1 MSGKILP
8 LSESVRSKLRSGIT
22 ITSVAQCVE
31 EMVLNSIDASATCI
45 AIRIDPAIFRIQ
57 VVDNGDGVTE
67 ENLKLLGKRHATS
80 KCHSLDDLNSNLG
93 HYGFRGEAMASLV
106 EVAAIVDIT
115 TRPRGSVQTLTKIF
129 AYGKEK
135 SISVAKVPRPSIGT
149 TITVQDF
156 MYNMPVRRKLMKEAI
171 DIENIRVRLES
182 FALIHPKISLSLRND
197 NGQSKVM
204 HTNKSN
210 STLSTF
216 MQLFGL
222 EKSQGLVEVEHTVD
236 QFTVTGYISVQPHLT
251 KALQFIYVNK
261 RVVLKTK
268 IHKMMNYLLAR
279 TSIISNRL
287 HPATPL
293 QGKSPSSPP
302 KGLKLHGIYVI
313 NIECPPKE
321 YDICMDPTKTLV
333 EFRDWDKLLLCI
345 EEMVIKF
352 AEEERLAISLDER
365 FRRSGRDQGMI
376 EEESQAEPHSS
387 QALLQVFSLKR
398 SGENSK
404 WKGEPQEKYG
414 RTLCTYDNL
423 SAVHSIPV
431 RRKNNEKKNAQ
442 RYNEIDSGDDD
453 ETVLRAVESKEID
466 DESCHPSEVCLSKE
480 TDDLNSERTSEICDN
495 NSPPSSISKQN
506 LSPRILSTRSPE
518 KIQEAKNK
526 VRSSLDMFRRMVTQ
540 SDSDTT
546 SPHPSCEDQSV
557 SKATVLRETGRS
569 NSETHDEAN
578 NKDSN
583 KKRSSLEEFKS
594 FYTEDLK
601 KCKQESYETP
611 QELIRSPPRE
621 PPPLRVAP
629 SPPTST
635 EDTSQDTSQE
645 VSMDPIIKNLGGDEE
660 QKEKKSLSKT
670 LSEGWKKH
678 QAKAKSL
685 KCLQK
690 FEFQRKSSNQSI
702 CINKSTSHEVA
713 QRGKKSPKAD
723 FSNTEPKTRY
733 QTRKSLHQ
741 KMKDS
746 VTVQTSDSESDNDAN
761 GKALHKESR
770 KYVDLDCSFKF
781 QPVLESEIK
790 EAKFP
795 KNAEILDD
803 TVSQTR
809 LERSLGSRIVTL
821 SKEPEEISTQDA
833 VENDYNKCS
842 EIGDDR
848 EEIQRFIPD
857 ENCVENNKN
866 HEVHE
871 PLISQTNDIEA
882 FTTGNKPEFG
892 HQALNE
898 SEEMKKKIFQ
908 TVSEQGEMFSIT
920 HTAKKNLDY
929 YCKEISPTQPFVIE
943 GISSGKKYETGSTQ
957 QVITGQSSNK
967 VQDDAKESSAFLSD
981 FIDKDAVDS
990 VVKCNLRGNDLDV
1003 ADAPKNVEQLKVCNL
1018 ENVNDVNMKY
1028 VGEHQT
1034 ICNSIGAY
1042 NIQEHCE
1049 TLPLSKNNYPNTEV
1063 NFRLCESTSQLS
1075 SAEDAGT
1082 ESHIC
1087 NENVAG
1093 IRSSDEYG
1101 QMEMKSHNKHIQSP
1115 PLISSDNPGSQN
1127 PLSASLHFSE
1137 LSIPSTRDSPSISQ
1151 CASSLADTCNA
1162 KTLFGSS
1169 VPSLSSDSSCVTE
1182 KSESTKSK
1190 FPSYNIVF
1198 HGKMIHIDGK
1208 NQSAVPTDQGVC
1220 HTVSRETSPKQLEQN
1235 NSSLESENLL
1245 KKTSGKEKDD
1255 LEESDV
1261 PSRSSSDT
1269 ELQNSEDRVCNKE
1282 ATSKNNPAYLQE
1294 DSSYDMTH
1302 SSKANCITEHD
1313 PNQSTSN
1320 YLRNLWK
1327 EATDDSGRKVYI
1339 NLQTGNTSYE
1349 APVIKEMPEWTSSQ
1363 PQGAPV
1369 LKIPLSEEPEAEGS
1383 HQKQDFVLTH
1393 GYSAFMSWKKRREM
1407 EKKKVLEKSEINVS
1421 GIAYDNSRDTKQD
1434 QFRQEAISKEGEECE
1449 SLISSGMKE
1458 AIQSILQDSE
1468 MDDDSIKWSEKP
1480 SNLGSIEE
1488 DSSEVAQICQEWEP
1502 PTFAMDADILS
1513 SKVQGTGSER
1523 GVNKD
1528 SSVKIYNIVHPYKF
1542 SQEMLQTCKV
1552 LGQLDKKFI
1561 ACEIT
1566 YTSSDPTLHKVN
1578 EIIVLFDQ
1586 HAVHERVRLETL
1598 TEENYESLENGERV
1612 IRTCMITP
1620 PLEMTLPESEVRL
1633 MMAYTRT
1640 FIQWGLHFTQ
1650 VSASQVNFHAIP
1662 SILVAR
1668 ERHELRQRR
1677 CQSAT
1682 AIIESIVRDVCYTL
1696 HQTGGVVST
1705 MPKPLMN
1712 VLCSQACRGAIK
1724 FGDELSY
1731 NECENLVKSLS
1742 SCALPFQ
1749 CAHGRPS
1756 IVPVVNLTH
1765 LAKGN
1770 KRERKPNLHKLREAI
1785 EEEML
1790 GEENMD

>member
-31 EMVLNSIDASATCI
+31 EMVLNSIDANATCI

-80 KCHSLDDLNSNLG
+80 KCHSLEDLNSNLG
-93 HYGFRGEAMASLV
+93 HYGFRGEALASLV

-129 AYGKEK
+129 TYGKEK

-287 HPATPL
+287 HPTTPL
-293 QGKSPSSPP
+293 PGKSPSSPP

-365 FRRSGRDQGMI
+365 FKRSGRDQVMA

-398 SGENSK
+398 PGENSK
-404 WKGEPQEKYG
+404 SKGEPQEKYG

-431 RRKNNEKKNAQ
+431 RRKNNENKNTQ
-442 RYNEIDSGDDD
+442 RYNEIDSDD
-453 ETVLRAVESKEID
+453 EDETILRAVESKEID
-466 DESCHPSEVCLSKE
+466 DEICHPSEVCTSKE

-506 LSPRILSTRSPE
+506 LSPRIPSTRSPE
-518 KIQEAKNK
+518 KIEEARNK

-540 SDSDTT
+540 TDSDTT

-557 SKATVLRETGRS
+557 SKATVLRETGSS
-569 NSETHDEAN
+569 NSETHNEAN
-578 NKDSN
+578 SKDNN

-594 FYTEDLK
+594 FYNEDLK

-611 QELIRSPPRE
+611 KELIRSPPRE

-635 EDTSQDTSQE
+635 EDTSQE
-645 VSMDPIIKNLGGDEE
+645 VSLAPIIKNLGGDEE

-690 FEFQRKSSNQSI
+690 FEFQRKSSNQSS

-713 QRGKKSPKAD
+713 QRSKQSPKSD

-746 VTVQTSDSESDNDAN
+746 VTVQTSGSESDNDAS
-761 GKALHKESR
+761 GKALHEESR
-770 KYVDLDCSFKF
+770 KSVDLDCSFKF

-790 EAKFP
+790 EAKSP

-803 TVSQTR
+803 R
-809 LERSLGSRIVTL
+809 LERRSLGSSIVTL
-821 SKEPEEISTQDA
+821 SKEPAERSIQEA

-842 EIGDDR
+842 EIGDYR
-848 EEIQRFIPD
+848 EEIQRSIRD
-857 ENCVENNKN
+857 ENHVENNKS

-871 PLISQTNDIEA
+871 PLISQANDIEA
-882 FTTGNKPEFG
+882 FTTGNKSVFG
-892 HQALNE
+892 HQALNQ
-898 SEEMKKKIFQ
+898 SEDLKKKIFQ
-908 TVSEQGEMFSIT
+908 TVSEQGEIFSRT
-920 HTAKKNLDY
+920 HTAEKNLNY

-943 GISSGKKYETGSTQ
+943 GISSGKNYGTCSTQ
-957 QVITGQSSNK
+957 QIITDQSSDK
-967 VQDDAKESSAFLSD
+967 VQDDAQEGSAFLSD
-981 FIDKDAVDS
+981 FIDKDAVGS

-1003 ADAPKNVEQLKVCNL
+1003 PDAPKNVEQLKVCHS

-1028 VGEHQT
+1028 VGENQT

-1042 NIQEHCE
+1042 SIQEHCE

-1075 SAEDAGT
+1075 NAEDAGT
-1082 ESHIC
+1082 ESRIC

-1093 IRSSDEYG
+1093 IRSSDEYS
-1101 QMEMKSHNKHIQSP
+1101 QTEMKSHNKYIQSP

-1137 LSIPSTRDSPSISQ
+1137 LSIPSTRNSPSISQ
-1151 CASSLADTCNA
+1151 CTSSLADTCNA

-1208 NQSAVPTDQGVC
+1208 NQSAVPTDQEGVC
-1220 HTVSRETSPKQLEQN
+1220 HTVSQETSPKQLEQN
-1235 NSSLESENLL
+1235 SSSLESENLL
-1245 KKTSGKEKDD
+1245 KKISGKEKDALVD
-1255 LEESDV
+1255 SNV

-1269 ELQNSEDRVCNKE
+1269 QLSKDNHQNSEDKVCNKM
-1282 ATSKNNPAYLQE
+1282 TTRKNDPAHLQD

-1302 SSKANCITEHD
+1302 RSKANCITEHD

-1339 NLQTGNTSYE
+1339 NIQTGNTSYE

-1369 LKIPLSEEPEAEGS
+1369 LKIPLSEEPEADGS
-1383 HQKQDFVLTH
+1383 RQKQDFVLTH
-1393 GYSAFMSWKKRREM
+1393 GYSAFMSWKKRREI
-1407 EKKKVLEKSEINVS
+1407 EKKKVLEKSELKVS
-1421 GIAYDNSRDTKQD
+1421 GSAYGNSRDTQQD
-1434 QFRQEAISKEGEECE
+1434 QLGQEAISKEGEECE
-1449 SLISSGMKE
+1449 SQISSGMKE

-1488 DSSEVAQICQEWEP
+1488 ESSEVAQICQEWEP

-1513 SKVQGTGSER
+1513 SKVLGTGSER

-1542 SQEMLQTCKV
+1542 SQEMLQTCRV

-1566 YTSSDPTLHKVN
+1566 YTSSDPTLHKVS

-1612 IRTCMITP
+1612 IRTYMISP

-1650 VSASQVNFHAIP
+1650 VSASQVNFHSIP

-1712 VLCSQACRGAIK
+1712 VLCSQACKGAIK

-1731 NECENLVKSLS
+1731 SECENLMKSLS

-1770 KRERKPNLHKLREAI
+1770 KKERKPNLHKLKEAI

-1790 GEENMD
+1790 DEENMD

>member
-1 MSGKILP
+1 M
-8 LSESVRSKLRSGIT
+8 E
-22 ITSVAQCVE
+22 
-31 EMVLNSIDASATCI
+31 
-45 AIRIDPAIFRIQ
+45 
-57 VVDNGDGVTE
+57 
-67 ENLKLLGKRHATS
+67 
-80 KCHSLDDLNSNLG
+80 DLNSNLG
-93 HYGFRGEAMASLV
+93 HYGFRGEALASLV

-115 TRPRGSVQTLTKIF
+115 TRPRGTVQTLTKIF

-197 NGQSKVM
+197 IGQSKVM

-222 EKSQGLVEVEHTVD
+222 EKSQGLVEVEHIVD

-287 HPATPL
+287 HPTTPL
-293 QGKSPSSPP
+293 QGKSSSPP

-365 FRRSGRDQGMI
+365 FRRSGRDQVMA

-398 SGENSK
+398 SGENSNS
-404 WKGEPQEKYG
+404 KGEPREKYG

-431 RRKNNEKKNAQ
+431 RRKNSEKKNTQ
-442 RYNEIDSGDDD
+442 RYNEIDSDDD
-453 ETVLRAVESKEID
+453 GTVLRAVEDREID
-466 DESCHPSEVCLSKE
+466 DESCHPSEVCVSKE
-480 TDDLNSERTSEICDN
+480 TDGLNSERMGEICDN
-495 NSPPSSISKQN
+495 NSPPSSISKQS
-506 LSPRILSTRSPE
+506 LSPRIPSTRSPE
-518 KIQEAKNK
+518 KIQEARNK
-526 VRSSLDMFRRMVTQ
+526 VRSSLDMFKRMVTQ

-546 SPHPSCEDQSV
+546 NPHPSCEDQSV

-569 NSETHDEAN
+569 NSETQDEAS
-578 NKDSN
+578 NKDNN

-594 FYTEDLK
+594 FYNEDLK

-611 QELIRSPPRE
+611 KELIRSPPRE
-621 PPPLRVAP
+621 PPPLRVAL

-635 EDTSQDTSQE
+635 EDASQE
-645 VSMDPIIKNLGGDEE
+645 VSIYPIIKNLEGDEE
-660 QKEKKSLSKT
+660 RKEKKSLSKT

-690 FEFQRKSSNQSI
+690 FEFQRKSSDQST
-702 CINKSTSHEVA
+702 CINKSTSYEVA
-713 QRGKKSPKAD
+713 QRGKKSPKSD
-723 FSNTEPKTRY
+723 FSNSEPKTRY

-746 VTVQTSDSESDNDAN
+746 ATVQTSDSESDNDAN
-761 GKALHKESR
+761 GKALHKESG
-770 KYVDLDCSFKF
+770 KSVDLDCSFKF

-790 EAKFP
+790 EAKSL
-795 KNAEILDD
+795 KNEDILDD

-809 LERSLGSRIVTL
+809 LERNSLGSRIVML
-821 SKEPEEISTQDA
+821 SKEPAERSTQDA
-833 VENDYNKCS
+833 VANDYNKCS
-842 EIGDDR
+842 EIGDYR
-848 EEIQRFIPD
+848 EEIQRYIPD
-857 ENCVENNKN
+857 ENCVENNKY

-871 PLISQTNDIEA
+871 PLTSQTNDIEA
-882 FTTGNKPEFG
+882 FTTGNKPDSG
-892 HQALNE
+892 HQALNQFE
-898 SEEMKKKIFQ
+898 DMEKNISQ
-908 TVSEQGEMFSIT
+908 TVSEQGETFSKT
-920 HTAKKNLDY
+920 HHTAKNNLDY

-943 GISSGKKYETGSTQ
+943 GISSGKNYVTCSTQ
-957 QVITGQSSNK
+957 QVITDQSSDK
-967 VQDDAKESSAFLSD
+967 VQDDAQEGSGFLSD
-981 FIDKDAVDS
+981 FIDRDAVDS
-990 VVKCNLRGNDLDV
+990 VVKCNLRSNELDV
-1003 ADAPKNVEQLKVCNL
+1003 PDAPNNAKQLKVCL
-1018 ENVNDVNMKY
+1018 SENDNDVNMKY
-1028 VGEHQT
+1028 VGENQT
-1034 ICNSIGAY
+1034 ICNSIGASS
-1042 NIQEHCE
+1042 IQEDCE
-1049 TLPLSKNNYPNTEV
+1049 PLPLSKKKNPNTEV
-1063 NFRLCESTSQLS
+1063 NFRLCESASQIS
-1075 SAEDAGT
+1075 SAEDAST

-1093 IRSSDEYG
+1093 IRSSDEYN
-1101 QMEMKSHNKHIQSP
+1101 QMETKTHNKYIQSP
-1115 PLISSDNPGSQN
+1115 HLISSDNPGSQN

-1169 VPSLSSDSSCVTE
+1169 VPSLSSDSSCMT
-1182 KSESTKSK
+1182 KKTESTKSI

-1208 NQSAVPTDQGVC
+1208 NQSAVPTDQEGGC
-1220 HTVSRETSPKQLEQN
+1220 HTVSQETSPKQQEQN
-1235 NSSLESENLL
+1235 SSSLESESLL

-1255 LEESDV
+1255 LVESNV
-1261 PSRSSSDT
+1261 PSRSSSDI
-1269 ELQNSEDRVCNKE
+1269 EFSNDNHQNSEDKVCNKK
-1282 ATSKNNPAYLQE
+1282 AIRKNNPAYLQD

-1302 SSKANCITEHD
+1302 SSKADCITEHD
-1313 PNQSTSN
+1313 PKQSTSS

-1327 EATDDSGRKVYI
+1327 EANDDNGRKVYI

-1349 APVIKEMPEWTSSQ
+1349 APVVKEMPEWTSSQ

-1369 LKIPLSEEPEAEGS
+1369 LRIPLSEEPEAEGI

-1407 EKKKVLEKSEINVS
+1407 EKKVLGKSEIKVS
-1421 GIAYDNSRDTKQD
+1421 SNADDNSRDTQQD
-1434 QFRQEAISKEGEECE
+1434 QFRQEAVSKEGEECE
-1449 SLISSGMKE
+1449 SLISPGMKE
-1458 AIQSILQDSE
+1458 AIQSILQDSG

-1488 DSSEVAQICQEWEP
+1488 ESSEVAQICQEWEP

-1513 SKVQGTGSER
+1513 SKVQVTGSER

-1542 SQEMLQTCKV
+1542 SQEMLQTC
-1552 LGQLDKKFI
+1552 
-1561 ACEIT
+1561 
-1566 YTSSDPTLHKVN
+1566 
-1578 EIIVLFDQ
+1578 
-1586 HAVHERVRLETL
+1586 RVRYLQYLCAGMRTTL
-1598 TEENYESLENGERV
+1598 Y
-1612 IRTCMITP
+1612 C
-1620 PLEMTLPESEVRL
+1620 
-1633 MMAYTRT
+1633 
-1640 FIQWGLHFTQ
+1640 
-1650 VSASQVNFHAIP
+1650 
-1662 SILVAR
+1662 
-1668 ERHELRQRR
+1668 
-1677 CQSAT
+1677 
-1682 AIIESIVRDVCYTL
+1682 
-1696 HQTGGVVST
+1696 
-1705 MPKPLMN
+1705 
-1712 VLCSQACRGAIK
+1712 
-1724 FGDELSY
+1724 
-1731 NECENLVKSLS
+1731 SLS
-1742 SCALPFQ
+1742 FSFILTL
-1749 CAHGRPS
+1749 
-1756 IVPVVNLTH
+1756 NLSH
-1765 LAKGN
+1765 LLLAFKLFFLQKMHVLLSLNYILRYLKGL
-1770 KRERKPNLHKLREAI
+1770 KAQFP
-1785 EEEML
+1785 
-1790 GEENMD
+1790 

>member
-22 ITSVAQCVE
+22 ITSIAQCVE
-31 EMVLNSIDASATCI
+31 EMVLNSIDANATCI
-45 AIRIDPAIFRIQ
+45 AVRIDPAIFRIQ

-67 ENLKLLGKRHATS
+67 ENLKLLGKRHSTS
-80 KCHSLDDLNSNLG
+80 KCHSLEDLNSNLG
-93 HYGFRGEAMASLV
+93 HYGFRGEALASLV

-135 SISVAKVPRPSIGT
+135 SISVSKVPRPSVGT

-197 NGQSKVM
+197 SGQSKVM

-222 EKSQGLVEVEHTVD
+222 EKSQGLVEVDHTVD
-236 QFTVTGYISVQPHLT
+236 QFTVTGYISVHPHLT

-287 HPATPL
+287 HPAAPL
-293 QGKSPSSPP
+293 PGKSPSSPP

-365 FRRSGRDQGMI
+365 YRRSGRDQVMA

-398 SGENSK
+398 SGENSNS
-404 WKGEPQEKYG
+404 KGEPQEKYG

-431 RRKNNEKKNAQ
+431 RRKNNDKNSQ
-442 RYNEIDSGDDD
+442 RYNEIDSDDD
-453 ETVLRAVESKEID
+453 EVVLRADEEREID
-466 DESCHPSEVCLSKE
+466 NETYHPSDVCVSKE
-480 TDDLNSERTSEICDN
+480 TDVLISERIGESCDN
-495 NSPPSSISKQN
+495 NSPSSSSKQS
-506 LSPRILSTRSPE
+506 LSPRIPSTRSPE
-518 KIQEAKNK
+518 KIQEARNK
-526 VRSSLDMFRRMVTQ
+526 VRSSLDMFRRMITQ
-540 SDSDTT
+540 SDSDAAT
-546 SPHPSCEDQSV
+546 PHPPCEDHSV
-557 SKATVLRETGRS
+557 NKATELKETGRS
-569 NSETHDEAN
+569 DSETHDEAY
-578 NKDSN
+578 NKDTN
-583 KKRSSLEEFKS
+583 KKRSSLEEFRS
-594 FYTEDLK
+594 FYNEDLK

-611 QELIRSPPRE
+611 KELIRSPPRE
-621 PPPLRVAP
+621 PPPLRVAS

-635 EDTSQDTSQE
+635 EDISQDAC
-645 VSMDPIIKNLGGDEE
+645 VFPVIKNVGGDEG
-660 QKEKKSLSKT
+660 QKYKKSLSKT

-678 QAKAKSL
+678 QAKAESL

-690 FEFQRKSSNQSI
+690 FEFQRKSSDQSR
-702 CINKSTSHEVA
+702 CINESTSYEVA
-713 QRGKKSPKAD
+713 QRGKNSPK
-723 FSNTEPKTRY
+723 SNLGNTERKTRY
-733 QTRKSLHQ
+733 QTRKSLHH

-746 VTVQTSDSESDNDAN
+746 VTVQTSDIESDNDAS
-761 GKALHKESR
+761 GKAA
-770 KYVDLDCSFKF
+770 DLDCSFKF
-781 QPVLESEIK
+781 QPVLESEINEVK
-790 EAKFP
+790 SPE
-795 KNAEILDD
+795 NEGILDD
-803 TVSQTR
+803 TFSHTSTDRFQRT
-809 LERSLGSRIVTL
+809 SLGSKIVTL
-821 SKEPEEISTQDA
+821 SKEPTGRSTQNA
-833 VENDYNKCS
+833 AANDDNKCS
-842 EIGDDR
+842 EVGDSR
-848 EEIQRFIPD
+848 EEIERLIPD
-857 ENCVENNKN
+857 KNCVENSKN

-871 PLISQTNDIEA
+871 PSISQASDTEA
-882 FTTGNKPEFG
+882 FTTDNEPDLG
-892 HQALNE
+892 HQEVNQ
-898 SEEMKKKIFQ
+898 SGNMKKYTFQ
-908 TVSEQGEMFSIT
+908 TDSEQGERFAKDY
-920 HTAKKNLDY
+920 HTAKKNSNY

-943 GISSGKKYETGSTQ
+943 GISSEKNKTCSTQ
-957 QVITGQSSNK
+957 EVITEQSSDK
-967 VQDDAKESSAFLSD
+967 VQDDTHEGSRLLSAF
-981 FIDKDAVDS
+981 IDDDPVDS
-990 VVKCNLRGNDLDV
+990 TDKCNLKGNDLEV
-1003 ADAPKNVEQLKVCNL
+1003 PDAPKNVKQLKLCHS
-1018 ENVNDVNMKY
+1018 ENDKDVYMEY
-1028 VGEHQT
+1028 VGENQT
-1034 ICNSIGAY
+1034 ICNSINA
-1042 NIQEHCE
+1042 
-1049 TLPLSKNNYPNTEV
+1049 LPPSKDNYPNSEV
-1063 NFRLCESTSQLS
+1063 NFRLCESTSQIS
-1075 SAEDAGT
+1075 STENDIT
-1082 ESHIC
+1082 ESPIS
-1087 NENVAG
+1087 NGSFRAAVAA
-1093 IRSSDEYG
+1093 IKSSDDYS
-1101 QMEMKSHNKHIQSP
+1101 QMEMKSHNRYIQSP
-1115 PLISSDNPGSQN
+1115 PHNSSDNPGSQN
-1127 PLSASLHFSE
+1127 PLSASIHFSE
-1137 LSIPSTRDSPSISQ
+1137 LTIPSTGDSPSISQ
-1151 CASSLADTCNA
+1151 CASSLGDTCNA

-1169 VPSLSSDSSCVTE
+1169 VPSLSSDTSCMTE
-1182 KSESTKSK
+1182 KPESTKSK

-1208 NQSAVPTDQGVC
+1208 NPSEAPTDQGGVC
-1220 HTVSRETSPKQLEQN
+1220 HTINQETSPKLLEQN
-1235 NSSLESENLL
+1235 SSNLESENLFE
-1245 KKTSGKEKDD
+1245 KTPGKEKDD
-1255 LEESDV
+1255 LVELDV
-1261 PSRSSSDT
+1261 PIRSSSGIEFSNDNP
-1269 ELQNSEDRVCNKE
+1269 QNSEDKVFNSEIVNKK
-1282 ATSKNNPAYLQE
+1282 ATRKNNPVHLQ
-1294 DSSYDMTH
+1294 DNSSCDTTH
-1302 SSKANCITEHD
+1302 SSKADCIIEHN
-1313 PNQSTSN
+1313 PKQSESN

-1327 EATDDSGRKVYI
+1327 EANDESGRKVYI

-1349 APVIKEMPEWTSSQ
+1349 APVVKEMPEWTSSQ

-1383 HQKQDFVLTH
+1383 RQKQDFVLTH

-1407 EKKKVLEKSEINVS
+1407 QKKEMEKSEIKIS
-1421 GIAYDNSRDTKQD
+1421 GCAYDSRDTQQD
-1434 QFRQEAISKEGEECE
+1434 QYRQEAVSKEGEECE
-1449 SLISSGMKE
+1449 SLISPGMKE

-1480 SNLGSIEE
+1480 SNLGSLEE

-1513 SKVQGTGSER
+1513 SKVQAGSER

-1542 SQEMLQTCKV
+1542 SQEMLQTCRV

-1566 YTSSDPTLHKVN
+1566 YTSSDPTLHKVS

-1598 TEENYESLENGERV
+1598 TEENYETLENGERV

-1633 MMAYTRT
+1633 MMAYAKT
-1640 FIQWGLHFTQ
+1640 FILWGLHFTQ
-1650 VSASQVNFHAIP
+1650 VSASQVNFQSIP

-1696 HQTGGVVST
+1696 HQTGGIVST

-1731 NECENLVKSLS
+1731 DECKNLVKSLS

-1765 LAKGN
+1765 LAKGR
-1770 KRERKPNLHKLREAI
+1770 KKERKPNLHKLREAI

-1790 GEENMD
+1790 GEEIMD